1 MDSNRFTAEKVDSE
15 QVNVTCSTGINRRKT
30 KILTVKLS
38 GPKEMFFLTDAL
50 SRFGSFPSVEEF
62 VSDKVRS
69 SLSEYL
75 ERAEEVVN
83 KASELTKSSKISK

>member
-1 MDSNRFTAEKVDSE
+1 MDTNRFTADKGHAE
-15 QVNVTCSTGINRRKT
+15 QVNVTCSTGVNKRKT

-50 SRFGSFPSVEEF
+50 CRFGSFPSVEEF
-62 VSDKVRS
+62 VADKVRS

-83 KASELTKSSKISK
+83 KASELTKSSRISK